1 MILVRAENIKSN
13 SWLAKLSRG
22 DYGVGMTFGHLAI
35 ALLLAAINY
44 FFLGRLGNGSVF
56 VGYLVIAVMVF
67 YGIYVAN
74 IGMGLWRLARK
85 LSEVKTFLLRFLAA
99 ICVMAG
105 ISAIFNG
112 LALVFALLAV

>member
-13 SWLAKLSRG
+13 TWLASLSRG
-22 DYGVGMTFGHLAI
+22 DYGIGMTFVHLAI
-35 ALLLAAINY
+35 AFLLAAINY
-44 FFLGRLGNGSVF
+44 FFLGRLGNGSIW
-56 VGYLVIAVMVF
+56 VGYFVIAIMVF

-74 IGMGLWRLARK
+74 IGMGFWRLARK

-99 ICVMAG
+99 VCVMVG

-112 LALVFALLAV
+112 LALVFTLLAA